1 MTRGT
6 EDLIRGWQ
14 SGLAATN
21 ETFSRQTRVLNSL
34 DTTLSRQ
41 RKSINSIQTDLCG
54 LSAAQYRLKF
64 QLETLENYQ
73 SDLEVALAKIE
84 EDTHELVRHGPGA
97 VQLDRN
103 DRLFCFAE
111 SMSAQ
116 LKDVCEKIQDVSSIT
131 WFIPITQSDQEGS
144 SSLSKYVNILNRQ
157 LATLKSLEGEIAQ
170 LSVD

>member
-1 MTRGT
+1 M
-6 EDLIRGWQ
+6 
-14 SGLAATN
+14 
-21 ETFSRQTRVLNSL
+21 LNSL

-116 LKDVCEKIQDVSSIT
+116 LKDVCEKIQDVSSMFDEKT
-131 WFIPITQSDQEGS
+131 SDQEGS